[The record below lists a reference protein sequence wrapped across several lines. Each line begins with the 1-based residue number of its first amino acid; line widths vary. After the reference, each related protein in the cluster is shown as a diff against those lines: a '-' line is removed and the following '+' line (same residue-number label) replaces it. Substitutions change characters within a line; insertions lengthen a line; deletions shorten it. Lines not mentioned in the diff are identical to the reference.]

1 MSTVAFR
8 LADLIPPVAEAFL
21 KDQITIGHA
30 LLIAKLP
37 ASQQQEAFS
46 AAFRGLWTSEGNS
59 QVLIPVRELA
69 AWIESNILLQL
80 ASAPF
85 DKQDETLV
93 PEAGSC
99 ANCPKR
105 TGFNKLLFPDV
116 RKDSCT
122 SPDCFRAKI
131 DASVKKTLETKPQL
145 IQISAA
151 WNSREGAPLGRNQYV
166 ELEIK
171 KPKPNGAST
180 KLPAN
185 QKPCDKMA
193 EAIVMDGGKRG
204 QVVKVCADPACRIH
218 HPNTPSPQQVE
229 RERAEER
236 KRIEKE
242 KLAITT
248 RHRVLATILQ
258 RVSAPL
264 KKADLL
270 AVAHY
275 LIGHLSYSQVP
286 ALAKRHKV
294 EAKKDSASAQELLA
308 KQVGTYDEAELCKL
322 LLEISLLDSAYQRS
336 TASRDDVL
344 MDAAK
349 RYRVD
354 AEKLQKAVAQ
364 ELAAKRDKKTSQ
376 ESRRAARRQHELDP
390 SLISGGV
397 LVCTPPF
404 LLDRVPRTEKKP
416 PKRIKT
422 PYHGALRGKAV
433 NITVIRNAIGTL
445 EQLLSKAS
453 DALSQ
458 IEREVFNLYA
468 FGRAKGGYEYPREA
482 MEGYLQEIHDLLLVV
497 LEAGEM
503 PGARASLVKA
513 WAGFTS
519 SRNNLR
525 KTDDNG
531 EFANSSSPALT
542 FLERLIKG
550 LRATVSEEISS
561 EEAWTLGRLEEILE
575 DTAALVRRRGD
586 SPSKESDVQKVM
598 HDYLRAFFPGFVLN
612 PSIGGALK
620 NFKPDC
626 GIANVTAAIEFKF
639 VETEED
645 VATAFSGI
653 AEDTAGYKGSKDWTR
668 FYAVLYQSKPFALRS
683 QFKSDMKRIGATTW
697 KTILVNGPTRKK
709 SLKKRM
715 KKKNTRKKKAG

>member
-1 MSTVAFR
+1 MRELEESKYEVVAGARRLRAARIAELENLPVRIVKLTDAEAIEAQCVENLQREDIHSLEEALGFKSLLELGEPTYTIATIASRAGKSEAYVYGRVR

-171 KPKPNGAST
+171 KKTNGAST

-185 QKPCDKMA
+185 QQPCDKMA

-204 QVVKVCADPACRIH
+204 QVVKVCADQACRIH
-218 HPNTPSPQQVE
+218 HPDTPSPQQVE

-270 AVAHY
+270 ALAHY

-294 EAKKDSASAQELLA
+294 EAKKDSASAQELLV
-308 KQVGTYDEAELCKL
+308 KQVGTYDESELCKL
-322 LLEISLLDSAYQRS
+322 VLEISLLDSAYQRS
-336 TASRDDVL
+336 TSSRDDVL

-354 AEKLQKAVAQ
+354 TEKLQKAVTA
-364 ELAAKRDKKTSQ
+364 EFVAKRSKKAKLKEEGAKKT
-376 ESRRAARRQHELDP
+376 
-390 SLISGGV
+390 
-397 LVCTPPF
+397 
-404 LLDRVPRTEKKP
+404 
-416 PKRIKT
+416 
-422 PYHGALRGKAV
+422 AV
-433 NITVIRNAIGTL
+433 
-445 EQLLSKAS
+445 
-453 DALSQ
+453 
-458 IEREVFNLYA
+458 
-468 FGRAKGGYEYPREA
+468 
-482 MEGYLQEIHDLLLVV
+482 
-497 LEAGEM
+497 
-503 PGARASLVKA
+503 
-513 WAGFTS
+513 
-519 SRNNLR
+519 
-525 KTDDNG
+525 
-531 EFANSSSPALT
+531 
-542 FLERLIKG
+542 
-550 LRATVSEEISS
+550 
-561 EEAWTLGRLEEILE
+561 
-575 DTAALVRRRGD
+575 
-586 SPSKESDVQKVM
+586 
-598 HDYLRAFFPGFVLN
+598 
-612 PSIGGALK
+612 
-620 NFKPDC
+620 
-626 GIANVTAAIEFKF
+626 
-639 VETEED
+639 
-645 VATAFSGI
+645 
-653 AEDTAGYKGSKDWTR
+653 
-668 FYAVLYQSKPFALRS
+668 
-683 QFKSDMKRIGATTW
+683 
-697 KTILVNGPTRKK
+697 
-709 SLKKRM
+709 
-715 KKKNTRKKKAG
+715 